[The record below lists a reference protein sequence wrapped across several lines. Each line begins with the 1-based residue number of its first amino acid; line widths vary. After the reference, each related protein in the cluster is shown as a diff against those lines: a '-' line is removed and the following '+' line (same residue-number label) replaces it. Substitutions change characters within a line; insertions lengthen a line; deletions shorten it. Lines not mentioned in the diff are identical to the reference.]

1 MKKFWIGYGFGVF
14 LLGLVVAGYFLFS
27 GFNKEKNIILS
38 PLPDFLT
45 RFSNSQV
52 DSLNLWVPGVLIA
65 NADDSKT
72 PEVGAKSAL
81 MYEVSTGKTLYL
93 KNPNERAAIA
103 SLTKIMTAIIALE
116 NKKDDDKYIVR
127 KDNLVGEDSMGVTA
141 GETYTLEELLYG
153 LLLPSGNDA
162 AEVLASNYEKG
173 RSEFVKAMND
183 KAKALGLKNTNFT
196 NPSGLQGDGNQYSTA
211 HDLLMIT
218 QYAISKFPRLL
229 TITSTYTHT
238 IAYTSTHKYLYLQN
252 ETNLISTYPGV
263 KGVKTGYTPEAG
275 LCLVTYFDDG
285 ETQLIGILLGSSN
298 RRQEMKNLLDYSL
311 TSLGKKPQKYLGPSF
326 D

>member
-1 MKKFWIGYGFGVF
+1 MKKFWIVYSIGIVLAVVFITGFFVSPF
-14 LLGLVVAGYFLFS
+14 FK
-27 GFNKEKNIILS
+27 KEKNTILS

-52 DSLNLWVPGVLIA
+52 DSLNLWVPGVLMV

-81 MYEVSTGKTLYL
+81 MYEVSTGKTLYS

-103 SLTKIMTAIIALE
+103 SLTKIMTAIITLE
-116 NKKDDDKYIVR
+116 NPKSDNKYIV
-127 KDNLVGEDSMGVTA
+127 KEESIVGEDSMGVTP
-141 GETYTLEELLYG
+141 GEVYTLEELLYG
-153 LLLPSGNDA
+153 LLLNSGNDA
-162 AEVLASNYEKG
+162 SEVLAFNYSKG
-173 RSEFVKAMND
+173 RGEFVKAMND

-196 NPSGLQGDGNQYSTA
+196 NPSGLQGNGNQYSTA
-211 HDLLMIT
+211 HDLLVIT
-218 QYAISKFPRLL
+218 QYAISKFQRLL
-229 TITSTYTHT
+229 DITSTYTYT
-238 IAYTSTHKYLYLQN
+238 IAYTSNHKYLYLQN
-252 ETNLISTYPGV
+252 ETNLITSYSGV

-285 ETQLIGILLGSSN
+285 ETQLIGILLGSNN

-311 TSLGKKPQKYLGPSF
+311 ALLGKKPPKYTGPSF
-326 D
+326 

>member
-1 MKKFWIGYGFGVF
+1 MKKFWIGYGIGVF
-14 LLGLVVAGYFLFS
+14 LLVLVVAGYFLFP
-27 GFNKEKNIILS
+27 GFNKEKNTILS

-45 RFSNSQV
+45 RFTNSQV
-52 DSLNLWVPGVLIA
+52 DSLDLWAPGVLIA
-65 NADDSKT
+65 NADELQTSQ
-72 PEVGAKSAL
+72 VGAKSSL
-81 MYEVSTGKTLYL
+81 MYEVKTGKTLYA
-93 KNPNERAAIA
+93 KNPNELLPIA
-103 SLTKIMTAIIALE
+103 SLTKIMTAVIALE
-116 NKKDDDKYIVR
+116 NKKNDDRYAVTKENI
-127 KDNLVGEDSMGVTA
+127 VGEDSMGVTV

-173 RSEFVKAMND
+173 RSEFIKAMND
-183 KAKALGLKNTNFT
+183 KAKALGLKNTHFT
-196 NPSGLQGDGNQYSTA
+196 NPSGLQGEGNQYTTA
-211 HDLLMIT
+211 HDLLVIT
-218 QYAISKFPRLL
+218 QYALSKFPRLL

-238 IAYTSTHKYLYLQN
+238 IAYTSNHKYLYLQN

-311 TSLGKKPQKYLGPSF
+311 TSLGKKPPKYTGPSF
-326 D
+326 